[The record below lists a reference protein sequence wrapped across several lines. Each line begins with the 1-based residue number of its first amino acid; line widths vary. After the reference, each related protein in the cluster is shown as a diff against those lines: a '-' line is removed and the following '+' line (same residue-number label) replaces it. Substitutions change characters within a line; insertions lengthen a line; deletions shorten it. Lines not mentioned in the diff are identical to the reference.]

1 MWGISIRQSFYRKP
15 TTLEYHSSII
25 NLPSKT
31 AGSKFRPWFIEPL
44 IAPYYLVRSINY
56 KNHFIFRIDNKTT
69 WFSCLMICKKYENS
83 NPFLCFQKYTLIL
96 IKRILLQRFI
106 CSTLDGTYV
115 LSVPQ
120 TADTTLRFHQT
131 ISKKSQSS
139 KV

>member
-69 WFSCLMICKKYENS
+69 WFSCLMICKKIWKFQSLSMFSKIYIDFNKAHSTSKIHLFNS
-83 NPFLCFQKYTLIL
+83 RWYLCLVS
-96 IKRILLQRFI
+96 
-106 CSTLDGTYV
+106 STN
-115 LSVPQ
+115 
-120 TADTTLRFHQT
+120 RRHHF
-131 ISKKSQSS
+131 
-139 KV
+139 KVSPNYFKEKPK

>member
-1 MWGISIRQSFYRKP
+1 MIQLPDDLQKNMKIPILFYVFKNIP
-15 TTLEYHSSII
+15 T
-25 NLPSKT
+25 
-31 AGSKFRPWFIEPL
+31 
-44 IAPYYLVRSINY
+44 LV
-56 KNHFIFRIDNKTT
+56 
-69 WFSCLMICKKYENS
+69 
-83 NPFLCFQKYTLIL
+83 L